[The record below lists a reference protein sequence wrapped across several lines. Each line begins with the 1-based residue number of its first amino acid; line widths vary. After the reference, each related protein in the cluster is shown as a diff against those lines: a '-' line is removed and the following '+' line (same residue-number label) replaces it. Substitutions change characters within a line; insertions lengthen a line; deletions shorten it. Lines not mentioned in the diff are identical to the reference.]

1 MLLTLQN
8 VTKSFGALLVINDIS
23 LDLQEGVAL
32 GILGPNG
39 AGKTTLLNLIAGD
52 LPVSSGRVI
61 FEGIDI
67 TNSSAQKRC
76 LAGIG
81 RTSQIPRPFTQMSVY
96 ENVLVSAMYGANLK
110 EPDAKAHCVDILRQ
124 TGLFARWNA
133 DAGQLGLLD
142 RKRLELARALAT
154 KPKLLLL
161 DEIAGGLTEHE
172 VKELVELVQS
182 IKASGVTII
191 WIEHIVHALLSVVDN
206 ILAIDFGN
214 KLAEGTAQSVVDSPE
229 FRQIYF
235 GIDAVDLDDVEAN
248 DENIEAVT

>member
-1 MLLTLQN
+1 
-8 VTKSFGALLVINDIS
+8 
-23 LDLQEGVAL
+23 
-32 GILGPNG
+32 
-39 AGKTTLLNLIAGD
+39 
-52 LPVSSGRVI
+52 
-61 FEGIDI
+61 
-67 TNSSAQKRC
+67 

-81 RTSQIPRPFTQMSVY
+81 RTSQIPRPFTHMSVY
-96 ENVLVSAMYGANLK
+96 ENVLVGAMFGSNVSEREAK
-110 EPDAKAHCVDILRQ
+110 EHCVEILKD
-124 TGLFARWNA
+124 TGLLAKWNT

-154 KPKLLLL
+154 RPKLLLL

-172 VKELVELVQS
+172 VKELVELVKS

-214 KLAEGTAQSVVDSPE
+214 KLAEGPAQSVVDSPE

-235 GIDAVDLDDVEAN
+235 GLDKDALDEA
-248 DENIEAVT
+248 DAEDASSEVPA